1 MSRDPILHATV
12 VDGIHCFWVDT
23 QRPTLR
29 ASLVFRHGMAD
40 EPVTQSGWQHLIEH
54 LCLEDNPGHGGLDM
68 NGSVSLH
75 ETTFDAHGEPE
86 AVVTHLTNVV
96 RWLAQPRFDRLA
108 HEQQVLRAEAAV
120 RGRGPVANALAWRY
134 GARGPGLASLAEPG
148 LGRATAS
155 GLSERIRDVF
165 TADNAALI
173 LDGPPPATLRLDL
186 PNGSLA
192 PLPPAVQ
199 VDTGPAAYYSEGLTF
214 SGVVP
219 RDSGMFVGVNLLER
233 ALRERLREEA
243 GGAYAPWTDYT
254 RVDANSAMVT
264 AGSDLQP
271 DLVDSAVATVRG
283 IVEEF
288 ATAGPPDAWVTEEI
302 VRSVRQMS
310 DPYATVGLAYSA
322 AQRHLHGRPILSFEE
337 SMAELRAVDV
347 DQVRTGMESLRD
359 SLLIGAVP
367 AALTNEFLPMLH
379 FPPSV
384 PQPGAVEVRSIN
396 WPANTER
403 LRLHRERIE
412 ISSDEQTLA
421 VGFEDLAAYLVYEDG
436 LRHLLRHDG
445 YGLSVDPRLWVDG
458 DEAVAFVDSRVPDE
472 LHLPQPAVDRAPVER
487 LSAWTRWAGT
497 YLDDSQ
503 HPWLAVVGLTVLA
516 FLIMLALR
524 LLGGGENLSSALG
537 KSAAFAVVFVGVGTW
552 WTRRKARSAGS
563 VRG

>member
-1 MSRDPILHATV
+1 MSRDPILHSTDV
-12 VDGIHCFWVDT
+12 GGIRCFWVDT

-29 ASLVFRHGMAD
+29 ASLIFRFGMAD
-40 EPVTQSGWQHLIEH
+40 EAVVQSGWQHLIEH
-54 LCLEDNPGHGGLDM
+54 LCLEDNPGHGNLDM

-86 AVVTHLTNVV
+86 AVVTHLNNVV

-120 RGRGPVANALAWRY
+120 RGRGPVADALAWRY

-148 LGRATAS
+148 LGRADPS
-155 GLSERIRDVF
+155 GLSHRISAVF
-165 TADNAALI
+165 TAENAALM
-173 LDGPPPATLRLDL
+173 LDGPPPDTLRLEL
-186 PNGSLA
+186 PTGSLA
-192 PLPPAVQ
+192 PLPPAVP
-199 VDTGPAAYYSEGLTF
+199 VDTGPGAYYAEGLTF

-219 RDSGMFVGVNLLER
+219 RDGAMFVGVHLLER

-254 RVDANSAMVT
+254 RVDASSALVT

-271 DLVDSAVATVRG
+271 DLVDSAVSTVRA
-283 IVEEF
+283 IVDEF
-288 ATAGPPDAWVTEEI
+288 ATTGPPDAWVAEEI

-310 DPYATVGLAYSA
+310 DPYAAVGLAYSA
-322 AQRHLHGRPILSFEE
+322 AQRHLHGRPVLNFEE
-337 SMAELRAVDV
+337 SMAELRAIDV
-347 DQVRTGMESLRD
+347 DQVRAGMESLRD

-367 AALTNEFLPMLH
+367 AALTGQFLPQLH
-379 FPPSV
+379 FPASA
-384 PQPGAVEVRSIN
+384 PQPGGVEVRSIN

-403 LRLHRERIE
+403 LRLHREHIE
-412 ISSDEQTLA
+412 IAGEDQTLA

-445 YGLSVDPRLWVDG
+445 YGLSVDPRLWADG

-487 LSAWTRWAGT
+487 LSIWTRWAGT
-497 YLDDSQ
+497 YLDQ
-503 HPWLAVVGLTVLA
+503 TRHPSLAVVGMVVLA
-516 FLIMLALR
+516 FLINLALR
-524 LLGGGENLSSALG
+524 LLIGGDELAAAVL
-537 KSAAFAVVFVGVGTW
+537 KSAAFAVVFVGAVTW
-552 WTRRKARSAGS
+552 WTRRKAA
-563 VRG
+563 RGR